1 MNLTEKLRSFF
12 QDGNNREISTNILLT
27 FLIKGCAMLISVLIV
42 PAYARYF
49 SNDDVYGA
57 WLTVASVF
65 VWINMFDF
73 GIGNGLRNCL
83 VKSIAAK
90 DDEASKRYISSSYI
104 SVGVLSLVFL
114 LVGCLGIAL
123 IDWNSVMKVSP
134 AVVSPTVFKMFL
146 KIIYSGVVVHFF
158 FLLISSICY
167 ALQKTFLPG
176 LISLI
181 TQIMLLLFLYIPNGQ
196 GTEAKVISLSIAYFL
211 SYNLPILVVTI
222 LIFSKE
228 LRKSNP
234 SFKMFDKS
242 AAKEVI
248 GLGGMFFIIQLAL
261 IALNSSNEIY
271 INIFFKPSDVVQ
283 YNYYHKL
290 FYIILVALTLILQ
303 PIWSAVTK
311 AQYEKRYKWIK
322 KTYILINGI
331 SLAFCMCSVLLAFL
345 YQPISDI
352 WLGKGIL
359 TVDIFSLALFVVF
372 NTQSAIINTANCFAN
387 GFGKLK
393 SQTVLTVMGAII
405 KLPAAIL
412 MAKFIG
418 SWQAIMLAT
427 VVAQVP
433 LTIVQP
439 VVIYRHIKSL
449 NIEGKTLDI
458 KEN

>member
-12 QDGNNREISTNILLT
+12 KDGNNREISTNILLT

-42 PAYARYF
+42 PAYAKYF

-65 VWINMFDF
+65 IWINMFDF

-104 SVGVLSLVFL
+104 AVGLLSLVFL

-146 KIIYSGVVVHFF
+146 EIIYSGVVVHFF

-176 LISLI
+176 LISLV
-181 TQIMLLLFLYIPNGQ
+181 TQIMLLLFLYVPNAQ

-211 SYNLPILVVTI
+211 SYNLPILVVTV
-222 LIFSKE
+222 LIFAKE
-228 LRKSNP
+228 LKRAKP
-234 SFKMFDKS
+234 SFKTFDMAS
-242 AAKEVI
+242 AKQVV
-248 GLGGMFFIIQLAL
+248 GLGGVFFVIQIAL

-271 INIFFKPSDVVQ
+271 INAFFKPSDVVQ
-283 YNYYHKL
+283 YTYYHKL
-290 FYIILVALTLILQ
+290 FYILMVVITLILQ

-311 AQYEKRYKWIK
+311 AYYEKRFKWIK
-322 KTYILINGI
+322 KTYFLINGI
-331 SLAFCMCSVLLAFL
+331 SLALCLGSFLLAFL
-345 YQPISDI
+345 YQPIANI
-352 WLGKGIL
+352 WLGE
-359 TVDIFSLALFVVF
+359 
-372 NTQSAIINTANCFAN
+372 
-387 GFGKLK
+387 GKLIVQLSTAMLFAIHTSLYIMCNTTNSFSNGLGVLK
-393 SQTVLTVMGAII
+393 CQTVCSVGGAI
-405 KLPAAIL
+405 L
-412 MAKFIG
+412 KFIIIILATQLFKDVT
-418 SWQAIMLAT
+418 WPIIMLANVIAIIPMFIIHPIYIMKYINGNKT
-427 VVAQVP
+427 VQ
-433 LTIVQP
+433 
-439 VVIYRHIKSL
+439 
-449 NIEGKTLDI
+449 
-458 KEN
+458 